1 MAPPNPSLRRLRPAG
16 LLVAATLV
24 AAACVGSGA
33 GPPVDPGTVS
43 SPDQARARP
52 APTGA
57 IPLPFLVPDRFP
69 IAPERAASGV
79 DRRPLRQPPALQP
92 VADPF
97 RPFDPAAG
105 IMNLDHLVFLVLEN
119 RSFDHYFG
127 TFPGADGIPM
137 DDRGKPTVCLPDP
150 AKQGMCQRP
159 YHDRNLFD
167 AGGPHGEFAS
177 QIAIAGGRM
186 NGFVRA
192 FRIKG
197 NGCEKD
203 PTEPPCQKTSSGP
216 EGARTPDLM
225 GYHTAREIPNYW
237 AYAET
242 YTLHDRMFAPTDS
255 WTLPAHLF
263 LVSGWS
269 AKCPVPDDPM
279 ACVSDQRNP
288 GRRPGLETK
297 NWTPDG
303 GEPLPYIWA
312 DITWLLYRAG
322 VSWGYF
328 VGPGSCIVAPC
339 QDFEATETRAV
350 QNPLPGFRTVDVTGQ
365 LDNVL
370 PNTDFIDAAR
380 EGTLPSVSWVMPTEG
395 RAEHPPDSIAE
406 GQAWVTQVVNAVMQ
420 GPPEQW
426 QRTAIFVTW
435 DDWGGFYDHVEPPVV
450 DENGWG
456 LRVPSF
462 VISPWARPGFIDHQT
477 YSYDAYLKLIEDRF
491 LGGQRLDPATDGW
504 PDARPTVRE
513 SVRLLGD
520 LADSFDFT
528 QPPLPPLVLD
538 PYPGVG

>member
-1 MAPPNPSLRRLRPAG
+1 MGRVRLAAPLI
-16 LLVAATLV
+16 AASLV
-24 AAACVGSGA
+24 AAACVGASADPPA
-33 GPPVDPGTVS
+33 GPAVPAVS
-43 SPDQARARP
+43 PSGPARAREP
-52 APTGA
+52 RGE

-69 IAPERAASGV
+69 VAPERAPIGV
-79 DRRPLRQPPALQP
+79 DARPLRDPPALQP

-97 RPFDPAAG
+97 RRFDPEAG
-105 IMNLDHLVFLVLEN
+105 IMNLDHLVFVVQEN

-127 TFPGADGIPM
+127 TFPGADGIAM
-137 DDRGKPTVCLPDP
+137 DENGTPVACVPDP
-150 AKQGMCQRP
+150 AKPNVCHRP

-167 AGGPHGEFAS
+167 SGGPHGEFAS
-177 QIAIAGGRM
+177 EISIAGGRM

-203 PTEPPCQKTSSGP
+203 PTVPPCPRTTSGP
-216 EGARTPDLM
+216 DGARTPDLM

-269 AKCPVPDDPM
+269 ASCPVPDDPM
-279 ACVSDQRNP
+279 ACVSDQGNP
-288 GRRPGLETK
+288 GKRPGLVTK
-297 NWTPDG
+297 NWTPDA
-303 GEPLPYIWA
+303 GEPLPYVWA
-312 DITWLLYRAG
+312 DITWLLYKAG

-328 VGPGSCIVAPC
+328 VGPGSCVVAPC

-370 PNTDFIDAAR
+370 PNTDFLEAAK
-380 EGTLPSVSWVMPTEG
+380 EGTLPSVSWVMPTER
-395 RAEHPPDSIAE
+395 RAEHPPDSIAD
-406 GQAWVTQVVNAVMQ
+406 GQAWVTEIVNAVMQ
-420 GPPEQW
+420 GPEEQW
-426 QRTAIFVTW
+426 ERTAIFVTW

-456 LRVPSF
+456 LRVPSL
-462 VISPWARPGFIDHQT
+462 VISPWARAGYIDSQT
-477 YSYDAYLKLIEDRF
+477 LSYDAFLKLIEDRF
-491 LGGQRLDPATDGW
+491 LGGQRLDPRTDGW

-513 SVRLLGD
+513 EVQALGD
-520 LADSFDFT
+520 LALSFDFS
-528 QPPLPPLVLD
+528 QEPLPTLVLD
-538 PYPGVG
+538 PYPGSG